1 MENEYNFKLI
11 EGDFSIEEAKK
22 MLMSLISSK
31 INFHNLNSFSDYV
44 RFNRDPKKLEN
55 RIAELTATREE
66 ILKLMEEAERQGM
79 KLNIKSNITIELK
92 Y

>member
-1 MENEYNFKLI
+1 MENEYNYKLI

-44 RFNRDPKKLEN
+44 RFNRDSKKLEN

-66 ILKLMEEAERQGM
+66 ILKLMKEAEKKGM
-79 KLNIKSNITIELK
+79 KLNIKSTIVIELK
-92 Y
+92 N

>member
-1 MENEYNFKLI
+1 MENEYHYKLI
-11 EGDFSIEEAKK
+11 EGDFSAEEAKK

-55 RIAELTATREE
+55 RIVELTNTRED
-66 ILKLMEEAERQGM
+66 ILKLMEEAEKKGT
-79 KLNIKSNITIELK
+79 KLKIKSNISIELK